1 MKLLIASNNQHK
13 IEEIKAILN
22 EHFDDITSLGEEHI
36 ECEPEETGKTFEEN
50 ALIKA
55 RATAKLT
62 NLAVLADDTG
72 LCVNALG
79 GKPGI
84 YSARYASSH
93 NSLSNRQKLLSEMH
107 GIKDRS
113 AYFECVVVLRYPD
126 GKEVFGKGRVEGY
139 ILDDEQGENG
149 FGYDCIFYSKEL
161 GKSFANASTE
171 EKLSVSHR
179 SRALKDLLSKLN

>member
-126 GKEVFGKGRVEGY
+126 GKEVFGK
-139 ILDDEQGENG
+139 DELKATFSTMNKAKTALATTA
-149 FGYDCIFYSKEL
+149 FFTPR
-161 GKSFANASTE
+161 NWASRLQMLQQR
-171 EKLSVSHR
+171 K
-179 SRALKDLLSKLN
+179 NYP